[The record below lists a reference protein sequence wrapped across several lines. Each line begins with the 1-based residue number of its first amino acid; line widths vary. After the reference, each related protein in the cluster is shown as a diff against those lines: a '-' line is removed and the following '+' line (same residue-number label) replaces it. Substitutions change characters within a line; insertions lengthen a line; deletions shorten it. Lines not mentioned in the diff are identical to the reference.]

1 MHRCPFPNPTHP
13 ERRHRGLASFAGL
26 GIGSRQKALSVLGT
40 WVVDRDA
47 LDPIRA
53 IEEIIAGAHPIES
66 NHDSGWVIMLS
77 YELGRRIEPKAHH
90 QTPHLDTTTSFPLAV
105 VQRWVGDEL
114 EQGNESTD
122 YQLGPVRSSM
132 GRKGYIDAVERTLA
146 YIRAGDIYQAN
157 IAHHLDAPFSGSVT
171 ACFTDLTEGADPRFG
186 AMMCFDHEGTRHAIC
201 SISPELFLEYDPQ
214 TRLIRTEPMK
224 GTRPIGADV
233 SELRESIKDRA
244 ELDMITDLM
253 RNDLGRVAAL
263 GSVRVTNHRHIDSH
277 RSGVLQAS
285 SSVEGRLA
293 AGNGFGEILRAT
305 FPPGSVTGVPKV
317 RAMQI
322 IDELEVQ
329 PRNAYCGSMLV
340 LDDHGAIKASVSI
353 RTAHIWGDIDPDQP
367 DVIHNGH
374 FNYAVGAGVV
384 ADSDPEAEWAETLT
398 KASVLGS
405 ALGIK
410 LDTVSDHDG
419 ESCEKLESD

>member
-1 MHRCPFPNPTHP
+1 MHRCPPPNPTAP
-13 ERRHRGLASFAGL
+13 RFLLRGQATLAGL
-26 GIGSRQKALSVLGT
+26 GIVSLERTVNILDT
-40 WVVDRDA
+40 WVIDRDA
-47 LDPIRA
+47 SDPIRA
-53 IEEIIAGAHPIES
+53 IEEIIAGARPFES
-66 NHDSGWVIMLS
+66 NQDSGWIIMLS

-90 QTPHLDTTTSFPLAV
+90 QTPHLDNTLLDTTLSFPLAV

-132 GRKGYIDAVERTLA
+132 GRQGYIDAVERTLA

-157 IAHHLDAPFSGSVT
+157 IAHHLDAPFSGSVS
-171 ACFTDLTEGADPRFG
+171 ACFSDLAVGADPRFG

-201 SISPELFLEYDPQ
+201 SISPELFLEYNPE
-214 TRLIRTEPMK
+214 TRIIRTEPMK

-253 RNDLGRVAAL
+253 RNDLGRVSAL

-293 AGNGFGEILRAT
+293 AGNGLGEILRAT

-322 IDELEVQ
+322 IDELEAQ

-340 LDDHGAIKASVSI
+340 LDDCGAIKASVSI

-367 DVIHNGH
+367 DVIYNGH

-398 KASVLGS
+398 KAAVLHSVLGIEIGAGAGS
-405 ALGIK
+405 
-410 LDTVSDHDG
+410 
-419 ESCEKLESD
+419 